1 MKQNMLDQRKDYITK
16 RKNELLR
23 EKKSLLKLTTQ
34 KVNVGHERK
43 SDNKTDP
50 VIENPDTR

>member
-34 KVNVGHERK
+34 KINVGQGRQV
-43 SDNKTDP
+43 DNKTDP
-50 VIENPDTR
+50 IIENPDTR

>member
-34 KVNVGHERK
+34 KINVAHEK
-43 SDNKTDP
+43 KVDNKTDP